1 MSDLPADWVRMHLAD
16 LCRVEYGKGL
26 TSGDRVSSGSVPVV
40 GSAGVVGNHDV
51 ALVSGPVVVV
61 GRKGSAGAVHL
72 MFDDCWPID
81 TTYFIRVPQT
91 LNPRFLAWQL
101 TRANLRSLDSST
113 AVPSLRRP
121 DLEASEV
128 VVAPRAE
135 QDRIVAA
142 IEEQFSRLD
151 DAQRMLDRARVLAVR
166 MRTALILRAVGGDWP
181 TKPLGEFL
189 LSLRNGIFVSR
200 PAMEPPGIRIFRI
213 SAVRPLE
220 LDVTDVRYA
229 SIPSRQAAPYLVEP
243 GDLLFT
249 RYSGN
254 SSYVGSCAVVPVGTQ
269 PTVHPDKL
277 IRVVLDRRRAV
288 PEFIAMAVNVGAG
301 RQQIERRLKTTAGQ
315 VGIAGSQLK
324 TVEIP
329 IPPVEEQWRLVR
341 GAEHQRSILEELM
354 RMIDHTRIR
363 SDHLRRSILERAFSG
378 QLVRQDLS
386 DEPASEML
394 IRISAGAMSTV
405 LGPER
410 RPV

>member
-1 MSDLPADWVRMHLAD
+1 M
-16 LCRVEYGKGL
+16 
-26 TSGDRVSSGSVPVV
+26 
-40 GSAGVVGNHDV
+40 
-51 ALVSGPVVVV
+51 
-61 GRKGSAGAVHL
+61 
-72 MFDDCWPID
+72 
-81 TTYFIRVPQT
+81 
-91 LNPRFLAWQL
+91 
-101 TRANLRSLDSST
+101 
-113 AVPSLRRP
+113 
-121 DLEASEV
+121 
-128 VVAPRAE
+128 
-135 QDRIVAA
+135 
-142 IEEQFSRLD
+142 
-151 DAQRMLDRARVLAVR
+151 
-166 MRTALILRAVGGDWP
+166 
-181 TKPLGEFL
+181 
-189 LSLRNGIFVSR
+189 
-200 PAMEPPGIRIFRI
+200 
-213 SAVRPLE
+213 
-220 LDVTDVRYA
+220 
-229 SIPSRQAAPYLVEP
+229 
-243 GDLLFT
+243 
-249 RYSGN
+249 
-254 SSYVGSCAVVPVGTQ
+254 
-269 PTVHPDKL
+269 
-277 IRVVLDRRRAV
+277 